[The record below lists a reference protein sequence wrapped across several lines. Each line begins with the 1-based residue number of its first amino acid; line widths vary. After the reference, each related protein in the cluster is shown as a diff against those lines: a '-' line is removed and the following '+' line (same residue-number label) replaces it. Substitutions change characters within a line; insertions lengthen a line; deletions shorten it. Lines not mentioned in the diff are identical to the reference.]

1 VALESRATRDSLARR
16 GFGLR
21 RTGFAPMINTSR
33 FASRRLGELLI
44 EHTTLTLGQVEHA
57 LAMRTDPR
65 ERLGQSL
72 VRMGYLSETDIVQ
85 ALARQF
91 SLPIASAEKLTTANR
106 EAVKLVPEHLARES
120 QILALSRTGTTLAV
134 AIADPLDVLSL
145 DHVRALTGCTLQMWV
160 AQPTEIGEAIEQFY
174 SELRATEHLGQI
186 LDKINLTSAVTE
198 DQEVDLAALRQQV
211 DDAPVVRL
219 VNLMIAEA
227 IDARASDIHV
237 EPARDR
243 VTVRFRIDGV
253 LHEVMKPPKNLQMAM
268 ISRIK
273 VLADLDIA
281 IRMLPQD
288 GRLTVH
294 LPDREVDL
302 RVSTLPTSHG
312 EKVVMRLFDKS
323 AFERRVENLG
333 LEGHTLAA
341 FSRAIRQ
348 PYGMILISGPT
359 GSGKTTTLY
368 SALQDIKSVH
378 RNLVTVEDPI
388 EYHIE
393 NVAQVHAN
401 QKVGMTFAR
410 ALRAIL
416 RQDPDVIMVG
426 EIRDAETADIAVKSA
441 LTGHLVFSTV
451 HANDAAGTLT
461 RLADM
466 GVPRYLVGSAMT
478 LVMAQRLVRRVCER
492 CKELVLP
499 DQVQLAAFGSDAD
512 LLRGQPV
519 PHGRGCMACKQT
531 GYSGRVAL
539 FEVLELTR
547 DIRRM
552 VLDGANE
559 DEIKKRAIADGF
571 VTLRKAGIRKVI
583 DGITT
588 LDEVRTAT
596 LGDAD

>member
-1 VALESRATRDSLARR
+1 MSIGT
-16 GFGLR
+16 
-21 RTGFAPMINTSR
+21 R
-33 FASRRLGELLI
+33 FAARRLGDLLI
-44 EHTTLTLGQVEHA
+44 ERAGLTPAQVEHA
-57 LAMRTDPR
+57 LHARTDPR
-65 ERLGQSL
+65 ERLGQAL
-72 VRMGYLSETDIVQ
+72 VRLGYLSEARLVE
-85 ALARQF
+85 ALSHQF
-91 SLPIASAEKLTTANR
+91 SLPIADAGKLTSANR
-106 EAVKLVPEHLARES
+106 DAVQLVPEQLAREA
-120 QILALSRTGTTLAV
+120 QLLPLARRGDVLEIAV
-134 AIADPLDVLSL
+134 GDPLDVLSL
-145 DHVRALTGCTLQMWV
+145 DHLRALTGCSLEVWV
-160 AQPTEIGEAIEQFY
+160 ARPSEIAEAIEQFY
-174 SELRATEHLGQI
+174 SELRTSEHLGQI
-186 LDKINLTSAVTE
+186 LDNIDLTSSRTE
-198 DQEVDLAALRQQV
+198 DVEIDLAALRAQV
-211 DDAPVVRL
+211 EDAPVVRL

-253 LHEVMKPPKNLQMAM
+253 LHEVMKPPKHLQMAI

-281 IRMLPQD
+281 IRLLPQD

-294 LPDREVDL
+294 LPNREVDL

-323 AFERRVENLG
+323 AFERRVDNLG
-333 LEGHTLAA
+333 LEGATLEA
-341 FSRAIRQ
+341 FARAIRQ

-393 NVAQVHAN
+393 SVSQVHAN

-410 ALRAIL
+410 ALRSIL

-451 HANDAAGTLT
+451 HANDAPGTLT

-466 GVPRYLVGSAMT
+466 GVPRYLVGSAMS

-499 DQVQLAAFGSDAD
+499 EPEQLAAFGADAE
-512 LLRGQPV
+512 LLRGRPV
-519 PHGRGCMACKQT
+519 ARGRGCMACKQT
-531 GYSGRVAL
+531 GYAGRVAL

-547 DIRRM
+547 PIRRL

-559 DEIKKRAIADGF
+559 DDIKKQALAEGF

>member
-1 VALESRATRDSLARR
+1 MSTATR
-16 GFGLR
+16 
-21 RTGFAPMINTSR
+21 FA
-33 FASRRLGELLI
+33 ARRLGDLLI
-44 EHTTLTLGQVEHA
+44 ERAGLTHAQVEHA
-57 LAMRTDPR
+57 LHARTDPR
-65 ERLGQSL
+65 ERLGQAL
-72 VRMGYLSETDIVQ
+72 VRLGYLSEARLVE
-85 ALARQF
+85 ALSQQF
-91 SLPIASAEKLTTANR
+91 ALPVADAEKLTSANR
-106 EAVKLVPEHLARES
+106 EAVQLVPEHLARES
-120 QILALSRTGTTLAV
+120 QLLPLARSGDVLEIAV
-134 AIADPLDVLSL
+134 GDPLDVLSL
-145 DHVRALTGCTLQMWV
+145 DHLRALTGCTLKVWV
-160 AQPTEIGEAIEQFY
+160 AQPSEIAEAIDQFY
-174 SELRATEHLGQI
+174 SELRTTEHLGQI
-186 LDKINLTSAVTE
+186 LDKIDVTSTTSDDIE
-198 DQEVDLAALRQQV
+198 IDLATLRAQV
-211 DDAPVVRL
+211 EEAPVVRL

-253 LHEVMKPPKNLQMAM
+253 LHEVMKPPKHLQMAI

-281 IRMLPQD
+281 VRLLPQD

-294 LPDREVDL
+294 LPGREVDL

-323 AFERRVENLG
+323 AFERRVDNLG
-333 LEGHTLAA
+333 LEGATLDA
-341 FSRAIRQ
+341 FAKAIRQ

-393 NVAQVHAN
+393 NVSQVHAN

-410 ALRAIL
+410 ALRSIL

-451 HANDAAGTLT
+451 HANDAPGTLT

-466 GVPRYLVGSAMT
+466 GVPRYLVGSAMS

-499 DQVQLAAFGSDAD
+499 EPEQLAAFGPDAE
-512 LLRGQPV
+512 LLRGRPV
-519 PHGRGCMACKQT
+519 PRGRGCMACKQT
-531 GYSGRVAL
+531 GYAGRVAL

-547 DIRRM
+547 PIRRL

-559 DEIKKRAIADGF
+559 DEIKKRALADGF

-583 DGITT
+583 DGVTT
-588 LDEVRTAT
+588 LDEVRAAT

>member
-1 VALESRATRDSLARR
+1 MSTA
-16 GFGLR
+16 
-21 RTGFAPMINTSR
+21 APR
-33 FASRRLGELLI
+33 LASRRLGDLL
-44 EHTTLTLGQVEHA
+44 VEHA
-57 LAMRTDPR
+57 GVSRAQIEHALSARLEPR
-65 ERLGQSL
+65 ERLGQTL
-72 VRMGYLSETDIVQ
+72 VRLGAVSQAHLLET
-85 ALARQF
+85 LGRQF
-91 SLPIASAEKLTTANR
+91 ALPVADAEKLTSAHR
-106 EAVKLVPEHLARES
+106 EAVQLVPEHLAREA
-120 QILALSRTGTTLAV
+120 QLLALSLNGSTLEVAV
-134 AIADPLDVLSL
+134 GDPLDVVAL
-145 DHVRALTGCTLQMWV
+145 DHLRALTGCSLKVWV
-160 AQPTEIGEAIEQFY
+160 AQPSEIDEAIDQFY
-174 SELRATEHLGQI
+174 SELRATEHLGEI
-186 LDKINLTSAVTE
+186 LDKIDVTATRPDDPE
-198 DQEVDLAALRQQV
+198 IDLAALRQQV
-211 DDAPVVRL
+211 EDAPVVRL

-227 IDARASDIHV
+227 IDARASDIHI

-253 LHEVMKPPKNLQMAM
+253 LHEVMKPPKHLQMAI

-281 IRMLPQD
+281 VRLLPQD

-323 AFERRVENLG
+323 AFERRVNNLG
-333 LEGHTLAA
+333 LEGATLEA
-341 FSRAIRQ
+341 FRHAIRQ

-359 GSGKTTTLY
+359 GSGKTTTMY

-388 EYHIE
+388 EYHIDS
-393 NVAQVHAN
+393 VAQVHAN
-401 QKVGMTFAR
+401 AKVGMTFAR
-410 ALRAIL
+410 ALRSIL

-451 HANDAAGTLT
+451 HANDAPGTLT

-499 DQVQLAAFGSDAD
+499 EPELLAAFGPDAD
-512 LLRGQPV
+512 LLRGRPV

-531 GYSGRVAL
+531 GFTGRVAL
-539 FEVLELTR
+539 FEVLELNR
-547 DIRRM
+547 DIRRL

-559 DEIKKRAIADGF
+559 DEIRKRAIADGF
-571 VTLRKAGIRKVI
+571 VTLRKAGIRKVVE
-583 DGITT
+583 GITT
-588 LDEVRTAT
+588 LGEVRAAT

>member
-1 VALESRATRDSLARR
+1 
-16 GFGLR
+16 
-21 RTGFAPMINTSR
+21 MINTSR

-44 EHTTLTLGQVEHA
+44 EHTALTLGQVEHA

-120 QILALSRTGTTLAV
+120 QILALARTGNLLEVAV
-134 AIADPLDVLSL
+134 ADPLDVLSL

>member
-1 VALESRATRDSLARR
+1 MSTATR
-16 GFGLR
+16 
-21 RTGFAPMINTSR
+21 FA
-33 FASRRLGELLI
+33 AQRLGELLI
-44 EHTTLTLGQVEHA
+44 EHASVSAAQVEHA
-57 LAMRTDPR
+57 LTARLDSR
-65 ERLGQSL
+65 ERLGQAL
-72 VRMGYLSETDIVQ
+72 VRLGHLSEPALVQ

-91 SLPIASAEKLTTANR
+91 SLPVADVEKLTSAHR
-106 EAVKLVPEHLARES
+106 EAVQLVPEHLAREA
-120 QILALSRTGTTLAV
+120 QLLALALDGNTLEVAV
-134 AIADPLDVLSL
+134 GDPLDVVSL
-145 DHVRALTGCTLQMWV
+145 DHLRALTNRSLRVWV
-160 AQPTEIGEAIEQFY
+160 AQPSELVEAIDQFY
-174 SELRATEHLGQI
+174 SELRATEHLGEI
-186 LDKINLTSAVTE
+186 LDHIDVTASRP
-198 DQEVDLAALRQQV
+198 DDPEVDLAVLRQQV
-211 DDAPVVRL
+211 EDAPVVRL

-253 LHEVMKPPKNLQMAM
+253 LHAVMKPPKHLQMAI

-281 IRMLPQD
+281 IRLLPQD

-333 LEGHTLAA
+333 LEGASLEA
-341 FSRAIRQ
+341 FRRAIRQ

-368 SALQDIKSVH
+368 SALQDIQSVR

-393 NVAQVHAN
+393 DVAQVHAN

-410 ALRAIL
+410 ALRSIL
-416 RQDPDVIMVG
+416 RQDPDVIMIG
-426 EIRDAETADIAVKSA
+426 EIRDSETADIAVKSA

-451 HANDAAGTLT
+451 HANDAPGTLT

-466 GVPRYLVGSAMT
+466 GVPRYLVGSAMS

-499 DQVQLAAFGSDAD
+499 EPEMLSAFASDAE
-512 LLRGQPV
+512 LLRGHPV
-519 PHGRGCMACKQT
+519 PRGRGCMACKQT
-531 GYSGRVAL
+531 GYSGRIAL
-539 FEVLELTR
+539 FEVLELNR
-547 DIRRM
+547 DIRRL

-559 DEIKKRAIADGF
+559 DEIKKRAVADGF

-583 DGITT
+583 EGITT
-588 LDEVRTAT
+588 LDEVRAAT
-596 LGDAD
+596 LGDTD

>member
-1 VALESRATRDSLARR
+1 MTTDHLTSAGTRSA
-16 GFGLR
+16 
-21 RTGFAPMINTSR
+21 APR
-33 FASRRLGELLI
+33 DAARRLGELLI
-44 EHTTLTLGQVEHA
+44 EQAGVTAAHIEHA
-57 LAMRTDPR
+57 LSSRTDPR
-65 ERLGQSL
+65 ERLGQAL
-72 VRMGYLSETDIVQ
+72 VRLGVVDEDAVVR

-91 SLPIASAEKLTTANR
+91 ALPVADAGRLATASR
-106 EAVKLVPEHLARES
+106 DAVERVPEQLARAS
-120 QILALSRTGTTLAV
+120 HMLAMVVQDGHLEVAV
-134 AIADPLDVLSL
+134 ADPLDVVSL
-145 DHVRALTGCTLQMWV
+145 DHLRALTGLTLDVWV
-160 AQPTEIGEAIEQFY
+160 ARPSELAEAIEQFY
-174 SELRATEHLGQI
+174 SELRATEHLGEI
-186 LDKINLTSAVTE
+186 LDKIDVTAKGE
-198 DQEVDLAALRQQV
+198 KEQEIDLAALRQQV
-211 DDAPVVRL
+211 EDAPVVRL

-227 IDARASDIHV
+227 IDQRASDIHI

-253 LHEVMKPPKNLQMAM
+253 LHEVMKPPKHLQMAI

-281 IRMLPQD
+281 IRLLPQD
-288 GRLTVH
+288 GRLSVH

-323 AFERRVENLG
+323 AFERRFENLG
-333 LEGHTLAA
+333 LEGPALDA
-341 FSRAIRQ
+341 FKRVIRL
-348 PYGMILISGPT
+348 PYGMVLISGPT

-368 SALQDIKSVH
+368 AALQDIQTVQ

-410 ALRAIL
+410 ALRSIL

-426 EIRDAETADIAVKSA
+426 EIRDEETADIAVKSA
-441 LTGHLVFSTV
+441 LTGHLMFSTV
-451 HANDAAGTLT
+451 HANDAPGTLT

-466 GVPRYLVGSAMT
+466 GVPRYLVGSAMS

-492 CKELVLP
+492 CKELFVPEPETLADFGP
-499 DQVQLAAFGSDAD
+499 DIEA
-512 LLRGQPV
+512 LRGRPV
-519 PHGRGCMACKQT
+519 ARGRGCMACKQT
-531 GYSGRVAL
+531 GYAGRVAL
-539 FEVLELTR
+539 FEVLELSR
-547 DIRRM
+547 GIRRM

-559 DEIKKRAIADGF
+559 DLIKKRAVEDGF
-571 VTLRKAGIRKVI
+571 VTLRKAGVRKVLE
-583 DGITT
+583 GITT

-596 LGDAD
+596 LGDGD

>member
-1 VALESRATRDSLARR
+1 MSTIAR
-16 GFGLR
+16 
-21 RTGFAPMINTSR
+21 S
-33 FASRRLGELLI
+33 ASRRLGELLM
-44 EHTTLTLGQVEHA
+44 ERAGLTPEQVAHA
-57 LAMRTDPR
+57 LAARTDPR
-65 ERLGQSL
+65 ERLGQVI
-72 VRMGYLSETDIVQ
+72 VRLGYLTEADVVQ
-85 ALARQF
+85 ALAQQF
-91 SLPIASAEKLTTANR
+91 GLPVADVQRLTGANR
-106 EAVKLVPEHLARES
+106 EAVQLVPEQLARQAHVLALARE
-120 QILALSRTGTTLAV
+120 GNTLEIAV
-134 AIADPLDVLSL
+134 GDPLDVLSL
-145 DHVRALTGCTLQMWV
+145 DHLRALTGCALRVWV
-160 AQPTEIGEAIEQFY
+160 AQPSEVAEAIEQFY
-174 SELRATEHLGQI
+174 SELRATEHLGAI
-186 LDKINLTSAVTE
+186 LDNIDVTATGAE
-198 DQEVDLAALRQQV
+198 EEVDLAALRQQV
-211 DDAPVVRL
+211 EDAPVVRL

-243 VTVRFRIDGV
+243 VTIRFRIDGV
-253 LHEVMKPPKNLQMAM
+253 LHEVMKPPTNLQMAI

-281 IRMLPQD
+281 VRLLPQD
-288 GRLTVH
+288 GRLSVH

-312 EKVVMRLFDKS
+312 EKVVLRLFDKS

-333 LEGHTLAA
+333 LEGETLEA
-341 FSRAIRQ
+341 FRDAIRQ

-393 NVAQVHAN
+393 GVAQVHAN

-410 ALRAIL
+410 ALRSIL
-416 RQDPDVIMVG
+416 RQDPVVIMVG
-426 EIRDAETADIAVKSA
+426 EIRDSETADIAVKSA

-451 HANDAAGTLT
+451 HANDAPGTLT

-466 GVPRYLVGSAMT
+466 GVPRYLVGSAMS

-499 DQVQLAAFGSDAD
+499 EPELLAMFGPDAD
-512 LLRGQPV
+512 LLRGHPV
-519 PHGRGCMACKQT
+519 PRGRGCMACKQT
-531 GYSGRVAL
+531 GYAGRVAL
-539 FEVLELTR
+539 FEVLALNR
-547 DIRRM
+547 PIRRL

-559 DEIKKRAIADGF
+559 DDIKKRAIADGF
-571 VTLRKAGIRKVI
+571 ITLRKAGIRKAI
-583 DGITT
+583 EGITT
-588 LDEVRTAT
+588 LDEVRSAT
-596 LGDAD
+596 LGDTD